1 MDFDQIKQRQSQVWG
16 LGDYSVLSRVLE
28 PAAQALADA
37 CAVSAGQEALDV
49 AAGDGNF
56 ALACAREG
64 AGVVATDISP
74 GQVERGR
81 ARSEGEGYDI
91 EWQVADAEEL
101 PFDDARF
108 DCAGSVF
115 GMMIAPRPEVAATEI
130 FRVVRPGNTVGIT
143 AWTPGSFCVEMFQIG
158 RSYAPLPNGMPT
170 SDEWGR
176 EDTVRERFEGL
187 AGTLEI
193 ERRTLDWEAPS
204 PDDFV
209 ASLESAAPPQVAAQ
223 AALPPDALEA
233 MHADY
238 LALVR
243 RWAGGDG
250 AVSIG
255 AEYLLAVARK
265 RG

>member
-1 MDFDQIKQRQSQVWG
+1 
-16 LGDYSVLSRVLE
+16 
-28 PAAQALADA
+28 
-37 CAVSAGQEALDV
+37 
-49 AAGDGNF
+49 
-56 ALACAREG
+56 
-64 AGVVATDISP
+64 
-74 GQVERGR
+74 
-81 ARSEGEGYDI
+81 
-91 EWQVADAEEL
+91 
-101 PFDDARF
+101 
-108 DCAGSVF
+108 
-115 GMMIAPRPEVAATEI
+115 
-130 FRVVRPGNTVGIT
+130 
-143 AWTPGSFCVEMFQIG
+143 MFEIG
-158 RSYAPLPNGMPT
+158 RSYSPLPTGIPT

-209 ASLESAAPPQVAAQ
+209 AALESAAPPQVAAQ
-223 AALPPDALEA
+223 AALPPDTLEA
-233 MHADY
+233 MHSDY

-250 AVSIG
+250 AVSIS

>member
-1 MDFDQIKQRQSQVWG
+1 MDFDQFKQRQAQVWG

-28 PAAQALADA
+28 PAAQAL
-37 CAVSAGQEALDV
+37 CGRVRRVGRP
-49 AAGDGNF
+49 GG
-56 ALACAREG
+56 ARRGRRGRELRARLRARG
-64 AGVVATDISP
+64 SQRRGHRHLP
-74 GQVERGR
+74 GPGR
-81 ARSEGEGYDI
+81 ARAGPRRGGGLRHR
-91 EWQVADAEEL
+91 VAGGRRGGPSL
-101 PFDDARF
+101 RGRPLRLRRVGVRHDDRPA
-108 DCAGSVF
+108 AG
-115 GMMIAPRPEVAATEI
+115 GGRPEL

-143 AWTPGSFCVEMFQIG
+143 AWTPAASPSRCS
-158 RSYAPLPNGMPT
+158 RSEGATPRFPPVSHQRRVGP
-170 SDEWGR
+170 

-209 ASLESAAPPQVAAQ
+209 ASLEATRR
-223 AALPPDALEA
+223 
-233 MHADY
+233 
-238 LALVR
+238 R
-243 RWAGGDG
+243 RWPPRPRCRRTRSRPCTPTTWPWSAGAGGDG